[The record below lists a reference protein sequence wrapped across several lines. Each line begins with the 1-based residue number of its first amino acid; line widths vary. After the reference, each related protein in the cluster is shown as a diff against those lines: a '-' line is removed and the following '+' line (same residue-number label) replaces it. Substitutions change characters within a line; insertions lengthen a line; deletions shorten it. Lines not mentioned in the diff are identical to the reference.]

1 MSSQIDKI
9 TRQVLQIHVEPIE
22 IELNDVDEEVLLPT
36 LRTAFPHCCGLYYYD
51 FKTNKKNIVKFDGKK
66 FLPPKG
72 DWLTQK
78 IYANLSGGR
87 VYNEINSNYENATKT
102 FERSVYAVQKMFES
116 LNGNL
121 KKRDINI
128 DSKVKQNEKGKIN
141 CERSTINSLDNIE
154 PLLKKLSK
162 KMIKKSSK
170 ESGDDKSK
178 NNDEIKNNCENNCDK
193 CDLSYSQMEQ
203 QFLDLAKISTGKD
216 SIIES
221 QRKELAEANKIGP
234 ILEKEIVELKNKLKK
249 VEDKCKS
256 YKDELDISKELANEQ
271 KDYEEKL
278 KNLQNKMENSEKEIK
293 VLKKNLQKEIGEKEM
308 FKKELDRTSKKFSE
322 LEHLIN
328 NLNGERLCLK
338 EELNETCNQLTMK
351 CKELNALN
359 EELTVDNLSLL
370 EREYNAI
377 AKLEN
382 ITSKHNHECDD
393 YNKIIQNNNDQID
406 ELQKSINSMEAT
418 LTQLIQ
424 VNDDLSRR
432 CMLSEYERKKDNQKY
447 SKLKNQFEKKENKTK
462 KYLI

>member
-9 TRQVLQIHVEPIE
+9 TRRVLQIHVEPIE
-22 IELNDVDEEVLLPT
+22 IELTDIDEEILLPT

-72 DWLTQK
+72 DWLSQK
-78 IYANLSGGR
+78 VYANLSGGR
-87 VYNEINSNYENATKT
+87 IINEISNNYENATKT

-121 KKRDINI
+121 KKKDII
-128 DSKVKQNEKGKIN
+128 MDGKIKQNDKGKMIN
-141 CERSTINSLDNIE
+141 EKNTTNSLDNIE

-162 KMIKKSSK
+162 KMGKTLSK
-170 ESGDDKSK
+170 E
-178 NNDEIKNNCENNCDK
+178 NNDEKIKENKESKKTCEKNCDK
-193 CDLSYSQMEQ
+193 CDLTYSQMEQ

-234 ILEKEIVELKNKLKK
+234 ILEKEIVELKDELKK
-249 VEDKCKS
+249 VENKCKN
-256 YKDELDISKELANEQ
+256 YKDELDVFKELANEQ
-271 KDYEEKL
+271 EGYEKKL
-278 KNLQNKMENSEKEIK
+278 KNLQNQIDASEKEIK
-293 VLKKNLQKEIGEKEM
+293 VLKKDLQKEIGEKEM
-308 FKKELDRTSKKFSE
+308 FKKELERTSKKFGE
-322 LEHLIN
+322 LEYLIN

-338 EELNETCNQLTMK
+338 EELNETCNQLTIK

-382 ITSKHNHECDD
+382 ITTKHNYECDD
-393 YNKIIQNNNDQID
+393 YKKIIQNNNDQID
-406 ELQKSINSMEAT
+406 ELQKSIKSMEAT

-424 VNDDLSRR
+424 ANDDLSRR
-432 CMLSEYERKKDNQKY
+432 LDFNESYI
-447 SKLKNQFEKKENKTK
+447 SP
-462 KYLI
+462 